1 MAEKEIKTVASRDGY
16 IITLYSDNSSKIE
29 RLFIERDT
37 RKELEKIWLENSRGE
52 PIPPTCSNTQSLGKK
67 ILDTFCSGARKG
79 VIGDY
84 EITREPN
91 NSISL
96 IRTYGHGSGMQ
107 GLRECAAHFG
117 FEVDPK
123 WNNRQIAPSLIKFI
137 HELDK
142 ADKETKE

>member
-1 MAEKEIKTVASRDGY
+1 MAEKEYKDSASRDGY
-16 IITLYSDNSSKIE
+16 IITLYADNSSKIE
-29 RLFIERDT
+29 RLFIQRDT
-37 RKELEKIWLENSRGE
+37 RKELEKIWLECSGGE
-52 PIPPTCSNTQSLGKK
+52 PVPPTCSNTQSLGKK
-67 ILDTFCSGARKG
+67 ILDTFCNGERKG

-96 IRTYGHGSGMQ
+96 IPTYGQGNGMQ

-123 WNNRQIAPSLIKFI
+123 WNNRQVAPNLIKFI

-142 ADKETKE
+142 ADSEAKE